1 MIMTI
6 IRKDSVSKPF
16 TMTKEE
22 IEIEEELIKDFK
34 QYALTSLINL
44 SNELCYLDSKYFKTY
59 LKALNMLE
67 VKIKSFNRDK
77 IEDR

>member
-1 MIMTI
+1 MTM
-6 IRKDSVSKPF
+6 IRKDTVSN
-16 TMTKEE
+16 MTKDE

-34 QYALTSLINL
+34 EHALTSLYNL

-59 LKALNMLE
+59 LKALKMLE

-77 IEDR
+77 IEACR